1 MSPNCFVRTLTVVS
15 NPSTFCSASR
25 AIFAFPLDHSFISS
39 LEVFFSFFPVS
50 DDVSFRHPVPGGAD
64 ALPLQY
70 VSKFLPLIYAI
81 DALRKV
87 MVLGVGLSGV
97 AVELL
102 LLVAISVVTIALGVP
117 LFDRAV

>member
-1 MSPNCFVRTLTVVS
+1 M
-15 NPSTFCSASR
+15 
-25 AIFAFPLDHSFISS
+25 
-39 LEVFFSFFPVS
+39 
-50 DDVSFRHPVPGGAD
+50 
-64 ALPLQY
+64 PLQY